1 MEATELLL
9 HNYTRGNKTNMS
21 LAGLI
26 SNATALFDMDAMRDE
41 ILEKEKE
48 IENKETKESIVHR
61 SDTIIAK
68 KRRELNGIPVV
79 SASSLLSPDEARKLS
94 SFSRKTSNNNSK
106 SIAQKNKKLVHNNN
120 NESINSKNGDDV
132 DDDRDIGNINNKNN
146 NNSVEID
153 IDGDLSDD
161 EIEYMKKKKR
171 MENEKAYEPGK
182 AFGRYTGMF
191 SRDENCSEDDEG
203 GVNND
208 NSSTIGFKS
217 IKTFLQKHVNFQ
229 MLYFSLIGL
238 GRQIKNALDEYKV
251 VVWLF
256 LSFLLIYK
264 FLF

>member
-1 MEATELLL
+1 
-9 HNYTRGNKTNMS
+9 MS
-21 LAGLI
+21 LAGFI

-48 IENKETKESIVHR
+48 VENKETKESIVHR

-68 KRRELNGIPVV
+68 KRRELKGIPVV
-79 SASSLLSPDEARKLS
+79 SAASLLSPDEARKLN
-94 SFSRKTSNNNSK
+94 SFSRKTSNNDNSR
-106 SIAQKNKKLVHNNN
+106 SIAQKTKKVGHH
-120 NESINSKNGDDV
+120 NESISNGDG
-132 DDDRDIGNINNKNN
+132 RDIDINNNN

-171 MENEKAYEPGK
+171 MENEKTYEPGK
-182 AFGRYTGMF
+182 ASGRYAGMF
-191 SRDENCSEDDEG
+191 SRDENCNEDDEG
-203 GVNND
+203 VDND

-238 GRQIKNALDEYKV
+238 GRQIKNILDEYKV